1 MFGKQRPTARRSA
14 AAWLRQRVM
23 GRYLGLLIPTCVG
36 GGVLVGALLVPW
48 LPQLHW
54 AVGAAV
60 VVVGGFWLLYGRRSL
75 SNLEKGLDAEYRI
88 GQVIE
93 YALVPRECAVAHGV
107 TEIAAV
113 GDIDH
118 LVGVRRGLWV
128 IETKVRAVPQERF
141 PAVLDRI
148 AANVHAVEAWAGDVP
163 VHGCLALLVPFRGKR
178 DYEAADGTPVVVHD
192 EQSLRDM
199 LRAEAG
205 EDGPVGRELARR
217 VWELGRVV
225 D

>member
-1 MFGKQRPTARRSA
+1 MPWVAQ
-14 AAWLRQRVM
+14 L
-23 GRYLGLLIPTCVG
+23 YL
-36 GGVLVGALLVPW
+36 
-48 LPQLHW
+48 

-60 VVVGGFWLLYGRRSL
+60 VVVGSYVWLLSGRWSL
-75 SNLEKGLDAEYRI
+75 SNLERGLYAEYRI

-118 LVGVRRGLWV
+118 LVGTRRGLWV
-128 IETKVRAVPQERF
+128 IETKVRAVPPERF

-148 AANVHAVEAWAGDVP
+148 AENVHAVEGWAVGVP
-163 VHGCLALLVPFRGKR
+163 VRGCLALLEPFRGKR
-178 DYEAADGTPVVVHD
+178 EYEAADGTPVVVHD
-192 EQSLRDM
+192 EQSLSDM

-205 EDGPVGRELARR
+205 EDGPVRREVARR
-217 VWELGRVV
+217 IWELGRVT